1 MAFLI
6 LPMIA
11 AFFWFGMSMQG
22 WQLAQAVPGAGKA
35 GRMETLALVS
45 AQQAEMFG
53 AACIR
58 SAISS
63 PGTIS
68 PSITVTLPPGV
79 TQPAGAVCMTTA
91 GPGNGRNV
99 YGYMPV
105 ASGAIGHVLAD
116 SQQNAMW
123 HRVQSAGLAINLA
136 TGQTVSVP
144 AALPVGVLLAWI
156 QTTS

>member
-6 LPMIA
+6 LPLMA
-11 AFFWFGMSMQG
+11 VFFWIGMSMQG
-22 WQLAQAVPGAGKA
+22 WQLAQAVPGAGPA
-35 GRMETLALVS
+35 GRMETLAQVS

-53 AACIR
+53 AACIS
-58 SAISS
+58 SAISN
-63 PGTIS
+63 PGVIS
-68 PSITVTLPPGV
+68 SAITVTLPAGV

-105 ASGAIGHVLAD
+105 ASGAIGHVLTD
-116 SQQNAMW
+116 SQRNAMW
-123 HRVQSAGLAINLA
+123 HRVQSAGLAVNLA
-136 TGQTVSVP
+136 TGQTTPVP
-144 AALPVGVLLAWI
+144 ATLPVGVLLAWI